1 METIIELNP
10 ISAKYIDLPL
20 QFVAMNSQYVVA
32 ASRDHFLLWHYH
44 TPKGAST
51 LHNIKGRKDKRYH
64 IDDTP
69 SGVVEVINDLD
80 KAGGFELPPNTH
92 ATVDPICCVA
102 ISESILLVGRESGSI
117 HEYSVPNVAL
127 RNRHSLSNRPN
138 KMAINCNSSRATIID
153 SSGVLTAI
161 DLLDNHELPTD
172 AMKMCQIERKDVWA
186 MAWAK
191 DNPQLL
197 AIMEKT
203 RMYVLRG
210 ADPEEPISCSGYIC
224 NFEDLEITGILLDE
238 IISGAAAPDK
248 SYILQLRV
256 KSLRDTEE
264 LLSHVGVVETK
275 QFIEENPH
283 PRLWRLLA
291 EAALKTL
298 DLETAENAFVRCT
311 NYPGI
316 QLIKRLRTIPNETLQ
331 KAEVAAF
338 FGNFDEAEKLYV
350 EQADRRDLA
359 INLRQTL
366 CDWFRTV
373 QLYRMGPGISDQQME
388 LAWKEIGNHFAMLRT
403 WESAKEYYEKAH
415 DIEGLMDSLYH
426 LENFDELESCINK
439 LPEKSPL
446 LAKLG
451 QMLASV
457 GMCDQAVTAF
467 LKQGDVKSAVNT
479 CVNLKQWGQAVDLA
493 QKYKM
498 PQISALL
505 GQHAAQL
512 LQDGRLFEAIEL
524 KRKAGRFMDAARLMT
539 KLAEGEVAKKADMLC
554 IKKLY
559 VLAGL
564 LIEDHLRVQ
573 SSLTGDTRAAIIAS
587 LMPEDAVL
595 LQQIWH
601 AAKAYHFMLM
611 AQRQLRSGLIH
622 SAVLTSLR
630 LRDYEDVIDV
640 EDIYCLMA
648 LTSCADRSF
657 GTCSKA
663 FIKLESLEAIPEQ
676 RRLEYEE
683 LAVNIFSQ
691 HEPHDMRIDRVDCYV
706 CDALIPTSCASCSNC
721 GTHFAPCI
729 GQYSQSASLK
739 MRKY

>member
-1 METIIELNP
+1 
-10 ISAKYIDLPL
+10 
-20 QFVAMNSQYVVA
+20 MNSQYVVA

-51 LHNIKGRKDKRYH
+51 LHNVKGRKEKRYH

-69 SGVVEVINDLD
+69 SGVVDVINDLD
-80 KAGGFELPPNTH
+80 QAGGFELPPNTH
-92 ATVDPICCVA
+92 ATTDPICCVA

-117 HEYSVPNVAL
+117 HEYSVQNVAL
-127 RNRHSLSNRPN
+127 RNRHSVSNRPN

-161 DLLDNHELPTD
+161 DLLDSHDLPMD
-172 AMKMCQIERKDVWA
+172 AMKLCQIERKDVWA
-186 MAWAK
+186 MCWAK

-238 IISGAAAPDK
+238 IISDTDAPDK
-248 SYILQLRV
+248 SFILQLRV

-264 LLSHVGVVETK
+264 LLSHVGIAETK
-275 QFIEENPH
+275 QFIEDNPH

-298 DLETAENAFVRCT
+298 DLETAESAFVRCT

-316 QLIKRLRTIPNETLQ
+316 QLIKRLRTIPNEMLQ

-338 FGNFDEAEKLYV
+338 FGDFDEAEKLYV

-388 LAWKEIGNHFAMLRT
+388 LAWKEIGNHFAVMRS

-415 DIEGLMDSLYH
+415 DIEGLMESLYH
-426 LENFDELESCINK
+426 LENFDELESCISK

-446 LAKLG
+446 LANLG

-539 KLAEGEVAKKADMLC
+539 KLAEGEVAKKTDMLC

-559 VLAGL
+559 VSAGL

-573 SSLTGDTRAAIIAS
+573 ASLTGDTRASIIAN
-587 LMPEDAVL
+587 LLPEDAVL

-691 HEPHDMRIDRVDCYV
+691 HEPHDLRADRVDCYV
-706 CDALIPTSCASCSNC
+706 CEALIPASCGSCSNC
-721 GTHFAPCI
+721 GTHFTPCV
-729 GQYSQSASLK
+729 GQYSVIQLIVI
-739 MRKY
+739 

>member
-1 METIIELNP
+1 
-10 ISAKYIDLPL
+10 
-20 QFVAMNSQYVVA
+20 MNSQYVVA

-51 LHNIKGRKDKRYH
+51 LHNVKGRKDKRYH

-69 SGVVEVINDLD
+69 SGVVDVINDLD
-80 KAGGFELPPNTH
+80 QAGGFELPPNTH
-92 ATVDPICCVA
+92 ATTDPICCVA

-117 HEYSVPNVAL
+117 HEYSVQNVAL
-127 RNRHSLSNRPN
+127 RNRHSISSRPN

-153 SSGVLTAI
+153 SNGILTAI
-161 DLLDNHELPTD
+161 DLLDSHELAMD
-172 AMKMCQIERKDVWA
+172 AMKSCQIERKDVWA
-186 MAWAK
+186 MCWAK

-238 IISGAAAPDK
+238 IISDTAAPDK
-248 SYILQLRV
+248 SFILQLRV

-264 LLSHVGVVETK
+264 LLSHVGITETK
-275 QFIEENPH
+275 QFIEDNPH

-298 DLETAENAFVRCT
+298 DLETAESAFVRCT

-316 QLIKRLRTIPNETLQ
+316 QLIKRLRTIPNEMLQ

-338 FGNFDEAEKLYV
+338 FGDFDEAEKLYV

-388 LAWKEIGNHFAMLRT
+388 SAWKEIGNHFAVMRS

-415 DIEGLMDSLYH
+415 DIEGLMESLYH

-446 LAKLG
+446 LANLG

-467 LKQGDVKSAVNT
+467 LKQGDVKSAVNA

-512 LQDGRLFEAIEL
+512 LQDGRLLEAIEL
-524 KRKAGRFMDAARLMT
+524 KRKAGRFMDAARLMM
-539 KLAEGEVAKKADMLC
+539 KLAEGEVAKKTDMLC

-559 VLAGL
+559 VSAGL
-564 LIEDHLRVQ
+564 LIEEHLRVQ
-573 SSLTGDTRAAIIAS
+573 ASLTGDTRASIIAN
-587 LMPEDAVL
+587 LLPEDAVL

-691 HEPHDMRIDRVDCYV
+691 HEPHDLRVDRVDCYV
-706 CDALIPTSCASCSNC
+706 CEAMIPASSGSCSNC
-721 GTHFAPCI
+721 GTHFAPCV
-729 GQYSQSASLK
+729 GQLSIYPNLVEVLRSQVKPMNLFLIF
-739 MRKY
+739 RV

>member
-1 METIIELNP
+1 MVSESCQLLFSSHQNFTNSFSV
-10 ISAKYIDLPL
+10 SAKYIDLPL

-32 ASRDHFLLWHYH
+32 ASKDHFLLWHYH

-51 LHNIKGRKDKRYH
+51 LHNAKGRKDKRYH

-69 SGVVEVINDLD
+69 SGVVDVINDLD
-80 KAGGFELPPNTH
+80 KAAGFELPPNVH

-102 ISESILLVGRESGSI
+102 ISESLLLVGRESGI
-117 HEYSVPNVAL
+117 VHEYSVPNVAL
-127 RNRHSLSNRPN
+127 RNRHTLSHRPN
-138 KMAINCNSSRATIID
+138 KIAINCNSSRASIID
-153 SSGVLTAI
+153 SGGILTTI
-161 DLLDNHELPTD
+161 DLLDSHEFATD
-172 AMKMCQIERKDVWA
+172 AMKSDHIERKDVWA

-210 ADPEEPISCSGYIC
+210 GDPEEPISCSGYIC

-238 IISGAAAPDK
+238 IISGGAAPAQ
-248 SYILQLRV
+248 SNILQLRV

-264 LLSHVGVVETK
+264 LLSHVGIGEAK
-275 QFIEENPH
+275 QFIEDNPH

-291 EAALKTL
+291 EAALKAL

-388 LAWKEIGNHFAMLRT
+388 LAWKEIGNHFGMLRS

-426 LENFDELESCINK
+426 LENFDELELCVNK

-505 GQHAAQL
+505 GQHATQL

-524 KRKAGRFMDAARLMT
+524 KRKAGRFMDAARLMA
-539 KLAEGEVAKKADMLC
+539 KLAEGEVAKKTDMLC
-554 IKKLY
+554 IKKMY

-564 LIEDHLRVQ
+564 LMEEHLRVQ
-573 SSLTGDTRAAIIAS
+573 ATLTGDTRASIVTN
-587 LMPEDAVL
+587 LMPEDGVL

-630 LRDYEDVIDV
+630 LRDYEDVLDV
-640 EDIYCLMA
+640 EDIYCLLA

-663 FIKLESLEAIPEQ
+663 FIKLESLDAIPEQ

-691 HEPHDMRIDRVDCYV
+691 HEPQDRRVDRVDCYV
-706 CDALIPTSCASCSNC
+706 CETMIPAWAAACTNC

-729 GQYSQSASLK
+729 G
-739 MRKY
+739 M